1 MAMSELDC
9 RKALV
14 GTGLAITLLLSAN
27 GLRKHSFGLA
37 GILFL
42 VLKFFSVY
50 SCCLW
55 LRVITIE
62 SSIISGCG

>member
-27 GLRKHSFGLA
+27 GLRKHSPCRN
-37 GILFL
+37 
-42 VLKFFSVY
+42 S
-50 SCCLW
+50 
-55 LRVITIE
+55 
-62 SSIISGCG
+62 ISGNEVFLSLLMLSLAESRDY

>member
-37 GILFL
+37 GTLFL
-42 VLKFFSVY
+42 VMKFFFSLLML
-50 SCCLW
+50 SLA
-55 LRVITIE
+55 E
-62 SSIISGCG
+62 SHNY